1 MTVSPT
7 MQRYAAEIYR
17 LQQDHEQV
25 PLSLLSSHVDSSA
38 QAISSMVKRLQKD
51 GYLEHE
57 PYRGVR
63 LTIRHHYVSLGYHKA
78 LADVKKQDDR
88 AVEAATKVEKKT
100 AVCTDQ
106 NGYWDVLSQ
115 RCILEE
121 GK

>member
-1 MTVSPT
+1 MPMLAITAIANLLGISVFRLA
-7 MQRYAAEIYR
+7 MYAAIVAAVVTGA
-17 LQQDHEQV
+17 LV
-25 PLSLLSSHVDSSA
+25 
-38 QAISSMVKRLQKD
+38 
-51 GYLEHE
+51 
-57 PYRGVR
+57 
-63 LTIRHHYVSLGYHKA
+63 IRHHYVSLGYHKA

>member
-1 MTVSPT
+1 MPMLAITTIANLLGISVFRLA
-7 MQRYAAEIYR
+7 MYAAIVAAVVTGA
-17 LQQDHEQV
+17 LV
-25 PLSLLSSHVDSSA
+25 
-38 QAISSMVKRLQKD
+38 
-51 GYLEHE
+51 
-57 PYRGVR
+57 
-63 LTIRHHYVSLGYHKA
+63 IRHHYVSLGYHKA

>member
-1 MTVSPT
+1 MPMLVITTIANFFGISVFRLA
-7 MQRYAAEIYR
+7 MYAAIVAAVVTGA
-17 LQQDHEQV
+17 LV
-25 PLSLLSSHVDSSA
+25 
-38 QAISSMVKRLQKD
+38 
-51 GYLEHE
+51 
-57 PYRGVR
+57 
-63 LTIRHHYVSLGYHKA
+63 IRHHYVSLGYHKA

>member
-1 MTVSPT
+1 MPMLAITAIANLLGISVFRLA
-7 MQRYAAEIYR
+7 MYAAIVAAVVTGA
-17 LQQDHEQV
+17 LV
-25 PLSLLSSHVDSSA
+25 
-38 QAISSMVKRLQKD
+38 
-51 GYLEHE
+51 
-57 PYRGVR
+57 
-63 LTIRHHYVSLGYHKA
+63 IRHHYVSLGYHKA
-78 LADVKKQDDR
+78 LADVKKQDDS

>member
-1 MTVSPT
+1 MPMLAITAIANFFGISVFRLA
-7 MQRYAAEIYR
+7 MYAAIVAAVVTGA
-17 LQQDHEQV
+17 LV
-25 PLSLLSSHVDSSA
+25 
-38 QAISSMVKRLQKD
+38 
-51 GYLEHE
+51 
-57 PYRGVR
+57 
-63 LTIRHHYVSLGYHKA
+63 IRHHYVSLGYHKA

-100 AVCTDQ
+100 AICTDQ

>member
-1 MTVSPT
+1 MPMLAITAIANLLGISVLRLA
-7 MQRYAAEIYR
+7 MYAAIVAAVMTGA
-17 LQQDHEQV
+17 LV
-25 PLSLLSSHVDSSA
+25 
-38 QAISSMVKRLQKD
+38 
-51 GYLEHE
+51 
-57 PYRGVR
+57 
-63 LTIRHHYVSLGYHKA
+63 IRHHYVSLGYHKA

>member
-1 MTVSPT
+1 MPMLAITAIANFFEISVFRLA
-7 MQRYAAEIYR
+7 MYAAIVAAVVTGA
-17 LQQDHEQV
+17 LVIH
-25 PLSLLSSHVDSSA
+25 
-38 QAISSMVKRLQKD
+38 
-51 GYLEHE
+51 
-57 PYRGVR
+57 
-63 LTIRHHYVSLGYHKA
+63 HHYVSLGYHKA

>member
-1 MTVSPT
+1 MPAIIGVIASFFGISTL
-7 MQRYAAEIYR
+7 RLAIYAAA
-17 LQQDHEQV
+17 V
-25 PLSLLSSHVDSSA
+25 V
-38 QAISSMVKRLQKD
+38 AIIAA
-51 GYLEHE
+51 G
-57 PYRGVR
+57 

-115 RCILEE
+115 RCILEDQ
-121 GK
+121 K

>member
-1 MTVSPT
+1 MPMLAITAIANFFGISVF
-7 MQRYAAEIYR
+7 RLAIYAGA
-17 LQQDHEQV
+17 V
-25 PLSLLSSHVDSSA
+25 V
-38 QAISSMVKRLQKD
+38 AIVAA
-51 GYLEHE
+51 G
-57 PYRGVR
+57 

-115 RCILEE
+115 RCILEDQ
-121 GK
+121 K

>member
-1 MTVSPT
+1 MPAFIPLIASFFGITSF
-7 MQRYAAEIYR
+7 RLLIYAGAVVATIT
-17 LQQDHEQV
+17 
-25 PLSLLSSHVDSSA
+25 A
-38 QAISSMVKRLQKD
+38 
-51 GYLEHE
+51 
-57 PYRGVR
+57 GVA
-63 LTIRHHYVSLGYHKA
+63 IRHHYVSLGYHKA

-100 AVCTDQ
+100 SVCTEQ

>member
-1 MTVSPT
+1 MPLAIFAAIANFFGISTI
-7 MQRYAAEIYR
+7 RLAIYAGA
-17 LQQDHEQV
+17 V
-25 PLSLLSSHVDSSA
+25 V
-38 QAISSMVKRLQKD
+38 AIIAA
-51 GYLEHE
+51 G
-57 PYRGVR
+57 

-115 RCILEE
+115 RCILEDQ
-121 GK
+121 K